1 MNNYGFIKVATGVPK
16 VKVANPDY
24 NKEQIIK
31 LIDKAN
37 EQNVKIFITPELSIS
52 AYTCADLFFQD
63 TLLDQCEK
71 ALYEITEYTKEIDIA
86 LVVGMPVRYKKCTLQ
101 LCCNNA

>member
-37 EQNVKIFITPELSIS
+37 EQTV
-52 AYTCADLFFQD
+52 
-63 TLLDQCEK
+63 
-71 ALYEITEYTKEIDIA
+71 
-86 LVVGMPVRYKKCTLQ
+86 
-101 LCCNNA
+101 